1 MCVCPGKFGKIQ
13 FKKIFAKRLKWLW
26 HQKEIKKE
34 PKCCR
39 KKKNENRKKDTQRIE
54 EVVEKPGKC
63 EKIIVEDF
71 F

>member
-1 MCVCPGKFGKIQ
+1 MAV
-13 FKKIFAKRLKWLW
+13 ASKRN
-26 HQKEIKKE
+26 KERTE
-34 PKCCR
+34 MLP